1 MSNNVLEKTF
11 RVIDQF
17 TKPFKMMNKAL
28 QGTSTQVEKFRES
41 AEKPVEMQASA
52 EQLKEQVGQATE
64 QVLAFQET
72 VQDPVEMQ
80 VTAEKVEEQTQKA
93 TEQVRAFQDFA
104 QDPVEMYFKTDEA
117 QRQLAKMEN
126 QYEGM
131 SDLLRIELDNKQS
144 YLDAYTNKVEVAASR
159 VKKLSKEL
167 DFAKEIGN
175 DNKILKFKD
184 QLASAD
190 IQLLKSRDTVEKYG
204 LEIGVLTEALRRIED
219 PISNPNAFGAM
230 SLKQA
235 ERNSEKLLVGFKQL
249 EDQAQKVDVS
259 PLNNGLKQSTNL
271 FQKTKGA
278 AAEFGKNTL
287 WFFTEIGKSAL
298 SLPGKIF
305 QAIRPQ
311 KQLGDEAQRTDQ
323 KVQGIGRSAK
333 LLTFAIAIKAAQKL
347 YQTMNK
353 IAAKA
358 DEISKTQVRL
368 GFIVDDGQTVE
379 QLNRE
384 IMAVANNSRSAFQD
398 TADFVNRIGN
408 NAPEIFG
415 GTNEILA
422 FTNSMNQ
429 AMKVSGLAANEQ
441 SNLKRQIEAAMA
453 QGTVQGQQL
462 QTILRDAPMVAE
474 AIADYMGLS
483 RQELRAFATDGEIT
497 AEVLKNAMLASA
509 DVIDERFQ
517 QLPMTWEDMWLG
529 VQNVA
534 LMAFMPLIESFNS
547 FINSEPGQKLF
558 DAVSVGILMIA
569 DIAIW
574 MFDVFVTGITWVVD
588 NFDLLRD
595 AIMLVAAVM
604 IPVAAKMAIAWLAV
618 NWPIL
623 AIIATLYVVI
633 KVLNFFGI
641 ATQDVLG
648 FVVGLFVAFGTY
660 IWNVFANLANVFI
673 DIAEFFVNVW
683 QNPVY
688 SVQKLFHNLVTRLL
702 EYFANFAEFIQ
713 IPAEIF
719 AKAFLWAI
727 ESVASGIDWLI
738 KAINKIPGF
747 NIPLIG
753 EFSTDVDFSGAGD
766 KIRGFG
772 DRFDPGEAP
781 EDYRELRRFNTT
793 NPTEAGRN
801 AFDRVS
807 SFSFSDRMHELDSM
821 KNTASDLDSIMK
833 GITGENVPGF
843 GGFGGGDGKGSSK
856 SPRDQQSAADKMGRG
871 KELGDIG
878 EIKESVS
885 ISDEDLKYL
894 RDVAERDFV
903 VEYNQVTPNVTLNYQ
918 GGSDQKADAKK
929 LLEEMEQMVQDQ
941 VATHL

>member
-1 MSNNVLEKTF
+1 MSNNVLEKVF
-11 RVIDQF
+11 RLRDQF
-17 TKPFKMMNKAL
+17 TKPLQRMNKAL
-28 QGTSTQVEKFRES
+28 QGTSTQVDKFRAS

-52 EQLKEQVGQATE
+52 EQLKSQVGQA
-64 QVLAFQET
+64 A
-72 VQDPVEMQ
+72 
-80 VTAEKVEEQTQKA
+80 
-93 TEQVRAFQDFA
+93 EQVREFQELA
-104 QDPVEMYFKTDEA
+104 QDPVEMYFKTEEA

-131 SDLLRIELDNKQS
+131 SDLLRVELENQQG
-144 YLDAYTNKVEVAASR
+144 YLDAYANKADATAGKMKALEG
-159 VKKLSKEL
+159 KLTLAIKQEDTDS
-167 DFAKEIGN
+167 
-175 DNKILKFKD
+175 ILKFKE
-184 QLASAD
+184 QLANTD
-190 IQLLKSRDTVEKYG
+190 VQLLKSGDTVQKFENK
-204 LEIGVLTEALRRIED
+204 VAVMSEALRRLEGTAD
-219 PISNPNAFGAM
+219 NPNTFGAM

-429 AMKVSGLAANEQ
+429 AMKISGLAANEQ

-462 QTILRDAPMVAE
+462 KTILRDAPMVAE
-474 AIADYMGLS
+474 SIADYMGLS

-497 AEVLKNAMLASA
+497 AEVLKHAMLASA

-574 MFDVFVTGITWVVD
+574 MFDVFVTGISWVVD
-588 NFDLLRD
+588 NFDILRD

-766 KIRGFG
+766 RIRGFG

-807 SFSFSDRMHELDSM
+807 NFSFSDRMNELDSM

-833 GITGENVPGF
+833 GISGENVPGF
-843 GGFGGGDGKGSSK
+843 GGFGGDDGKGSSK

-894 RDVAERDFV
+894 RDVAERDFI

>member
-1 MSNNVLEKTF
+1 MSNNVLEKVF
-11 RVIDQF
+11 RLRDQF
-17 TKPFKMMNKAL
+17 TKPLQRMNKAL
-28 QGTSTQVEKFRES
+28 QGTSSQVDKFRES

-52 EQLKEQVGQATE
+52 EQLKSQVGQATE
-64 QVLAFQET
+64 QVRE
-72 VQDPVEMQ
+72 
-80 VTAEKVEEQTQKA
+80 
-93 TEQVRAFQDFA
+93 FQDLA
-104 QDPVEMYFKTDEA
+104 QDPVEMYFKTEEA
-117 QRQLAKMEN
+117 QRQLAKMET

-131 SDLLRIELDNKQS
+131 SDLLRVELENQQG
-144 YLDAYTNKVEVAASR
+144 YLDAYSNKAAVTAS
-159 VKKLSKEL
+159 KMSALQEKLSLAIKQE
-167 DFAKEIGN
+167 DT
-175 DNKILKFKD
+175 DSILKFKE
-184 QLASAD
+184 QLANTD
-190 IQLLKSRDTVEKYG
+190 VQLLKSGETVQKFENK
-204 LEIGVLTEALRRIED
+204 VAVMSEALRRVEGAAD
-219 PISNPNAFGAM
+219 NPNAFGAM

-235 ERNSEKLLVGFKQL
+235 ERNADKLLVGFKHL
-249 EDQAQKVDVS
+249 EDQAQKVGVA
-259 PLNNGLKQSTNL
+259 PLNDGLKQSTNL

-323 KVQGIGRSAK
+323 KVQGVGRSAK

-509 DVIDERFQ
+509 DTIDERFQ

-534 LMAFMPLIESFNS
+534 LMAFMPLIESFNA

-574 MFDVFVTGITWVVD
+574 MFDVFVTGISWVVD
-588 NFDLLRD
+588 NFDMLRD

-660 IWNVFANLANVFI
+660 VWNVFANLANVFI

-766 KIRGFG
+766 RIRGFG

-807 SFSFSDRMHELDSM
+807 NFSFSDRMNELDSM

-843 GGFGGGDGKGSSK
+843 GGFGGDDGKGSSN
-856 SPRDQQSAADKMGRG
+856 SPRNQQSAADKMGKG

-903 VEYNQVTPNVTLNYQ
+903 VEYNQVVPNVTLNYQ